1 MDIPYLFIHSSVGH
15 LNCPTICAIRSNSSV
30 NICVQVLVKTQVLS
44 SRVYLG
50 VELLVHTTTLF
61 NFNQSVSQWSYAV
74 LHSHQ

>member
-1 MDIPYLFIHSSVGH
+1 M
-15 LNCPTICAIRSNSSV
+15 CAIRSNSSV